1 MPAERSGIEPD
12 TKDWTWVL
20 RRPCPECDFVAGA
33 FDVTRTGVTLREN
46 ARAWAG
52 LLGGDETALRRRPD
66 PATWSVLEYAC
77 HVGDVFGVFDERLVR
92 MLTED
97 NPTYTNWDQD
107 GTAVEGRYGEQDPAA
122 VATGLQRSAAVLA
135 DRFDGVTGGQWAR
148 TGVRSDGAHF
158 TVESLARY
166 LVHDLVHHLHDV
178 GGATS

>member
-107 GTAVEGRYGEQDPAA
+107 APPWRDATASRTRLRWPPACSGRPPSWP
-122 VATGLQRSAAVLA
+122 TGS
-135 DRFDGVTGGQWAR
+135 
-148 TGVRSDGAHF
+148 
-158 TVESLARY
+158 TV
-166 LVHDLVHHLHDV
+166 
-178 GGATS
+178 